1 MLFQTKATFALA
13 VFAILAALHAC
24 APARDTVLKDVE
36 RNYTATGFLDTET
49 FQVRCTLDGEKLLT
63 DSCETKLVEE
73 LVFYKE
79 RFDRDA
85 FAKRMHPDFRGF
97 LKPEEATD
105 AMRAAWR
112 ITYRQL
118 AKGRTRVV
126 FESRK
131 GDIIEAVYR
140 LRAQNLIYRVQHAE
154 EN

>member
-1 MLFQTKATFALA
+1 LLFQTKATFALA

-49 FQVRCTLDGEKLLT
+49 FQVRYTLDGEKLLT

-97 LKPEEATD
+97 LKMDEASD
-105 AMRAAWR
+105 AMRASWW
-112 ITYRQL
+112 ITYRRL
-118 AKGRTRVV
+118 AKDRTRVV
-126 FESRK
+126 FESRR

-140 LRAQNLIYRVQHAE
+140 LRAKDLIYRVQRPE

>member
-1 MLFQTKATFALA
+1 MLFRTNATFALSA
-13 VFAILAALHAC
+13 LVMLAALCAC

-49 FQVRCTLDGEKLLT
+49 FQVRCTLDGEKMLT
-63 DSCETKLVEE
+63 DSCATKLIEE
-73 LVFYKE
+73 LVLYKE

-112 ITYRQL
+112 ITYRRL
-118 AKGRTRVV
+118 ASDRTRIV
-126 FESRK
+126 FEARK

-140 LRAQNLIYRVQHAE
+140 LRAQNLIYRVQRAE